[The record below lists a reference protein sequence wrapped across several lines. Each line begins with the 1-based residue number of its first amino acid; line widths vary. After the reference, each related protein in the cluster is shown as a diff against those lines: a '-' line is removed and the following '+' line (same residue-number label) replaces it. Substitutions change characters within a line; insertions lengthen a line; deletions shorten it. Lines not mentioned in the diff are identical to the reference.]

1 MRARI
6 LVLIISLALLP
17 GTGTA
22 ASGARAAVD
31 ELHAALEA
39 SPHDPPGS
47 CNWRAATLTPV
58 VAAVFDA
65 AAIARL
71 VLRTHWSTADESQHA
86 AFVAALQDNIVLS
99 YARHFGNGA
108 GQRFVIDGE
117 EPQGRFV
124 RIRAQLPRSG
134 QPAVTFDYLLHEADG
149 WRIVNVFADGVSDA
163 AVRRSQYDSLVGER
177 GIDGLI
183 RFVESQNKNLLREC
197 NGS

>member
-1 MRARI
+1 MHVRFAF
-6 LVLIISLALLP
+6 LIIVMALSP
-17 GTGTA
+17 GAGMA
-22 ASGARAAVD
+22 ADGARAAVAQ
-31 ELHAALEA
+31 LHAALETQPQE
-39 SPHDPPGS
+39 SPQS
-47 CNWRAATLTPV
+47 CSTRVAMIGPV
-58 VAAVFDA
+58 IAAVFDT

-71 VLRTHWSTADESQHA
+71 VLRTHWTALDESRRT
-86 AFVAALQDNIVLS
+86 AFVAALQENIALN
-99 YARHFGNGA
+99 YGRHFAGGA

-124 RIRAQLPRSG
+124 RVRARLPRTD

-183 RFVESQNKNLLREC
+183 GFVESQNKNLLREC